1 MPKKPPELV
10 YGVED
15 KPPLLTCLLLGLQH
29 IFIITIVLVF
39 PVVIVRSIGG
49 TPEQAGFFV
58 SMSMLASGVGTILQA
73 LKKKGI
79 GSGYLC
85 PSVCGPSYLP
95 ASLLAA
101 QTGGLSLLFGMT
113 AIAGSFEVLLSRV
126 MHRLRA
132 LFPTEVTGLVVLM
145 VGIAIIPLVIRNFM
159 GIDATDTVTE
169 IPELIVGFITLGTM
183 VGLNVWGKGKLK
195 LYSVLIGMIL
205 GYIAAFLLGILNVSH
220 IELFRQA
227 PLIAFPNPEYF
238 GWSFDFFLLVPFL
251 IAIICSSLKSVGD
264 ITTCQKINDV
274 EWKRPD
280 MENIGGGILSDG
292 LSAIVSGLVGGMGQ
306 STSSSNVGLSI
317 GTGATSRRI
326 AFAAGGILITL
337 ALFPKLATVFV
348 IMPKPVMGAALIYAV
363 SFMIVAGI
371 QIIMSRMLDA
381 RRIFVVGIPLIFGL
395 SVDALPELYE
405 NIHHPWL
412 QPIFSSSLFLA
423 TMLVII
429 LNLIFRIGIAKR
441 QQLIL
446 EPGVDSSEEI
456 FTFME
461 KQGSAW
467 GARKEVIYRAISAMN
482 ELFESVSTLGLAKGK
497 IKADVSFDEFNLDID
512 LRYDGMQME
521 FPTMRPAE
529 TDLLRDEKA
538 TVKLSGFMITQYVDT
553 VKSELKEGLCRVQF
567 HFDH

>member
-1 MPKKPPELV
+1 MPMKPPELV

-15 KPPLLTCLLLGLQH
+15 KPPLLTCLLMGLQH
-29 IFIITIVLVF
+29 VTVISISLIL
-39 PVVIVRSIGG
+39 PVVIVRAIGG

-58 SMSMLASGVGTILQA
+58 SMSLLASGIGTILQA
-73 LKKKGI
+73 LNKKGI

-113 AIAGSFEVLLSRV
+113 AIAGSFEVLLSRI

-132 LFPTEVTGLVVLM
+132 LFPTEVVGLVVLM
-145 VGIAIIPLVIRNFM
+145 VGIAVIPLVIRNFM

-169 IPELIVGFITLGTM
+169 IPELIVAFITLGTM
-183 VGLNVWGKGKLK
+183 VGLNVWSKGKLK
-195 LYSVLIGMIL
+195 LYSVLIGMVF
-205 GYIAAFLLGILNVSH
+205 GYIVAFLLGLLNVSH

-227 PLIAFPNPEYF
+227 PMVAFPNPEYF
-238 GWSFDFFLLVPFL
+238 GWSFDLFLLVPFL
-251 IAIICSSLKSVGD
+251 IAILCSSLKSVGD

-280 MENIGGGILSDG
+280 MKNIGGGILSDG
-292 LSAIVSGLVGGMGQ
+292 LSAIVSGLVGAMGQ

-326 AFAAGGILITL
+326 AFAAGGILIIL
-337 ALFPKLATVFV
+337 ALFPKLAAVFV

-423 TMLVII
+423 TVLVII

-446 EPGVDSSEEI
+446 EPGVDSSEKI
-456 FTFME
+456 FAFME

-482 ELFESVSTLGLAKGK
+482 EFFESVSTLGLTKGK

-512 LRYDGMQME
+512 LRYEGMLME

-529 TDLLRDEKA
+529 ADLLRDEKA
-538 TVKLSGFMITQYVDT
+538 TVKLSGFIITQYVDT
-553 VKSELKEGLCRVQF
+553 VKSELKDGLCRVQF

>member
-15 KPPLLTCLLLGLQH
+15 KPPLPTCLLLGLQH
-29 IFIITIVLVF
+29 IFIITIALIF

-49 TPEQAGFFV
+49 TPEQAEFFV
-58 SMSMLASGVGTILQA
+58 SMSLLAGGVGTILQA

-113 AIAGSFEVLLSRV
+113 AIAGSFEVLLSRI

-183 VGLNVWGKGKLK
+183 VGLNVWSKGKLK
-195 LYSVLIGMIL
+195 LYSVLIGMVF
-205 GYIAAFLLGILNVSH
+205 GYICAFLLGVLHAPH
-220 IELFRQA
+220 IEVFRQA
-227 PLIAFPNPEYF
+227 PLVAFPDLEYF

-264 ITTCQKINDV
+264 ISTCQKINDV

-280 MENIGGGILSDG
+280 MKNIGGGILSDG

-317 GTGATSRRI
+317 
-326 AFAAGGILITL
+326 
-337 ALFPKLATVFV
+337 
-348 IMPKPVMGAALIYAV
+348 
-363 SFMIVAGI
+363 SF
-371 QIIMSRMLDA
+371 
-381 RRIFVVGIPLIFGL
+381 
-395 SVDALPELYE
+395 
-405 NIHHPWL
+405 
-412 QPIFSSSLFLA
+412 
-423 TMLVII
+423 
-429 LNLIFRIGIAKR
+429 
-441 QQLIL
+441 
-446 EPGVDSSEEI
+446 
-456 FTFME
+456 
-461 KQGSAW
+461 
-467 GARKEVIYRAISAMN
+467 
-482 ELFESVSTLGLAKGK
+482 
-497 IKADVSFDEFNLDID
+497 
-512 LRYDGMQME
+512 
-521 FPTMRPAE
+521 
-529 TDLLRDEKA
+529 
-538 TVKLSGFMITQYVDT
+538 
-553 VKSELKEGLCRVQF
+553 SELV
-567 HFDH
+567 